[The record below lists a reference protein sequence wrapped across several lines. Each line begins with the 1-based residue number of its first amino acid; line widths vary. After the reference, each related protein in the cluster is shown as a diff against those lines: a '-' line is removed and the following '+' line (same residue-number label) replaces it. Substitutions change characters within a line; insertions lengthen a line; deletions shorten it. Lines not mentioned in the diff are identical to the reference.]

1 MQVSTEYRDFEQ
13 FLSFLAPDTLFLPKS
28 VTSRRDISDE
38 AKFMCSIIITKYR
51 FESIEFVKTILENC
65 TDDDIRMELGNVNVS
80 KIKTELKKVA
90 ADLETSVRP
99 LEYGKEVM

>member
-1 MQVSTEYRDFEQ
+1 MQMSTEYRDFEQ

-28 VTSRRDISDE
+28 ITSRRDISDE

-51 FESIEFVKTILENC
+51 FEAVGFVKSKLENC

-80 KIKTELKKVA
+80 KIKAELKKVA
-90 ADLETSVRP
+90 AGLETNVSAA
-99 LEYGKEVM
+99 EYGKGVM